1 MSALTRPRQWRV
13 SVAFEPN
20 RFSAEA
26 LSTVYQQLKPA
37 DGRVVTSQVTRNG
50 NGVLTCAYFRT
61 WLWLT
66 LVTKLRLRHPREEA
80 PLHESA
86 VRANAS

>member
-1 MSALTRPRQWRV
+1 MSARPRQWRV

-37 DGRVVTSQVTRNG
+37 DGRVVVTSQVTREP
-50 NGVLTCAYFRT
+50 TS
-61 WLWLT
+61 
-66 LVTKLRLRHPREEA
+66 KKHPAQSGGR
-80 PLHESA
+80 S
-86 VRANAS
+86 